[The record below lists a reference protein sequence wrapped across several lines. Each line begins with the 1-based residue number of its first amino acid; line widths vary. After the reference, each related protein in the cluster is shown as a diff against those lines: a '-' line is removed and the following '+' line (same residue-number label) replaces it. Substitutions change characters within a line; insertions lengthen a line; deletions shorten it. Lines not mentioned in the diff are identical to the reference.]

1 MKSRA
6 AVAGHPLHPIFVT
19 IPIGLWSF
27 AQVCDL
33 IYPAGWGDDSW
44 KKAAL
49 YCLVGGLVGA
59 VPAFITGWIDYS
71 LVSKPEAA
79 RVAKFH
85 LIFNITTSILI
96 AISAGWRWHDG
107 TDYSLIPVWISLAA
121 VMLAGVSGWLGGE
134 LISTHGISVK
144 GVDESPSKGR

>member
-1 MKSRA
+1 
-6 AVAGHPLHPIFVT
+6 
-19 IPIGLWSF
+19 
-27 AQVCDL
+27 
-33 IYPAGWGDDSW
+33 
-44 KKAAL
+44 
-49 YCLVGGLVGA
+49 
-59 VPAFITGWIDYS
+59 
-71 LVSKPEAA
+71 
-79 RVAKFH
+79 
-85 LIFNITTSILI
+85 LI